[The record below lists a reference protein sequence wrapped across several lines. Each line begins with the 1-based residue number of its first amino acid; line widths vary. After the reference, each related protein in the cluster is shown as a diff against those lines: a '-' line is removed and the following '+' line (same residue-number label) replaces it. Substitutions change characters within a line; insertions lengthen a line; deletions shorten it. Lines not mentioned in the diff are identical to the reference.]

1 MVIGYGVP
9 GKAAGVGYAPVPMA
23 VSPAYGAAVKVVA
36 VTHDPD
42 GHWFAQRA
50 VAPDG
55 RDLHFFRFAN
65 FGELVGGPLRHRRV
79 SFAPILRNCQTRPR
93 GRTAT

>member
-1 MVIGYGVP
+1 MDLLGTP
-9 GKAAGVGYAPVPMA
+9 EPMTIT
-23 VSPAYGAAVKVVA
+23 PAYGSDVKVVA

-79 SFAPILRNCQTRPR
+79 SFAPILTSDLMARRSSM
-93 GRTAT
+93 AW